1 MLSTYGGH
9 GWKQRYH
16 VKIGNNHYI
25 LPIQWNQATSRWV
38 AYNLQNWYKEDG
50 SLREPA
56 MRASFDQDC
65 AGCHNTGL
73 QLKKVDGGYE
83 SSYVELNT
91 GCERCH
97 GPGSNHVKAPK
108 TKGSI
113 INPKGLPYERSLE
126 VCGQCHSRGV
136 SQPSGTFG
144 FPWNDKDNKP
154 YIPGEVLANYYQFKP
169 GMWPAA
175 ESTTLAH
182 SRSHHQQWHDLLKSK
197 HFANKVTC
205 QDCHNPHGGP
215 GRFQMI
221 RADFNNSLCL
231 GCHGKD
237 KRFSSPGAIM
247 KHTKHAYSPEA
258 QGLSRCSSCHMV
270 KTASSA
276 EGGDVHSHDFKIVK
290 PAESLAMFKKGPE
303 ERGGQLLQWYAT
315 RIGQRT
321 KRVTALVLA
330 PTTRC
335 SGRSSVI
342 GRSLFRGAWSS
353 CEAAPLVRSAI
364 RRPGAPSPGNL
375 AAGLIFAQDARSII
389 RPALEALCEKAR
401 PARYNHLP
409 RDRVCGRHGRYVQED
424 HRGCAIVRGCAAARD
439 PAAFQGQPTS
449 QLRGDRPLRGGSA
462 GHRFHR

>member
-1 MLSTYGGH
+1 MKRISLGCCGLAAAVMLVVLPSVVFGQATYVGSSTCMACHKPIYETWKGTLHNRSQQELSATNDPVVVDWKGVVKLKAGNLPEATVRLSKGPNGEYLATLVDAKDPSKEKTYTVLRTYGGH

-73 QLKKVDGGYE
+73 QLKKVDSGYE

-97 GPGSNHVKAPK
+97 GPGSNHIKAPK

-113 INPKGLPYERSLE
+113 VNPKSLSYERSLE

-175 ESTTLAH
+175 ESTTFAH
-182 SRSHHQQWHDLLKSK
+182 SRSHHQQWHDLLTSK
-197 HFANKVTC
+197 HFAGKVTC

-215 GRFQMI
+215 GRFQMV

-276 EGGDVHSHDFKIVK
+276 EGGDVHSHDFKIVR
-290 PAESLAMFKKGPE
+290 PAESLAMFKKDP
-303 ERGGQLLQWYAT
+303 
-315 RIGQRT
+315 
-321 KRVTALVLA
+321 KMVA
-330 PTTRC
+330 PNSCNVCHRDWAKDEA
-335 SGRSSVI
+335 GY
-342 GRSLFRGAWSS
+342 GAG
-353 CEAAPLVRSAI
+353 V
-364 RRPGAPSPGNL
+364 GAYDSMFG
-375 AAGLIFAQDARSII
+375 
-389 RPALEALCEKAR
+389 KK
-401 PARYNHLP
+401 
-409 RDRVCGRHGRYVQED
+409 
-424 HRGCAIVRGCAAARD
+424 
-439 PAAFQGQPTS
+439 
-449 QLRGDRPLRGGSA
+449 
-462 GHRFHR
+462 